1 MALTARVDI
10 RPTTHYTRFDF
21 KGSSGTYVTGL
32 EIDGAFTIGI
42 GVFDDAE
49 KYAAI
54 GALVDAL
61 SKRLQVMDSTAFS
74 LCMDNKMP
82 IIVFDMNKPD
92 NIRLAIAGEPVGT
105 LVSDKPE
112 SAK

>member
-1 MALTARVDI
+1 
-10 RPTTHYTRFDF
+10 
-21 KGSSGTYVTGL
+21 
-32 EIDGAFTIGI
+32 
-42 GVFDDAE
+42 
-49 KYAAI
+49 
-54 GALVDAL
+54 
-61 SKRLQVMDSTAFS
+61 MDSTAFS

-92 NIRLAIAGEPVGT
+92 NIRLAIAGESVGT